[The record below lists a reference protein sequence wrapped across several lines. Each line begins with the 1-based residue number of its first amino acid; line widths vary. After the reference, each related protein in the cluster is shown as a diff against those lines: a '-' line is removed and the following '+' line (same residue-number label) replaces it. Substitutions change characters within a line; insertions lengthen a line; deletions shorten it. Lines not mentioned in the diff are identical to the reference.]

1 MTQSL
6 EQTDRTDAP
15 VTPGRELCHV
25 GQTDFHAALGD
36 EAHPVEPDRYWL
48 FTSKLCPFAHRTE
61 IVRALKGVQDQV
73 GLTIAGPVQTSAG
86 WNLAERH
93 RSDDSAPSPLEGVTH
108 LPGVYA
114 HAAPG
119 YAGRASVPVL
129 FDTRTGTIVN
139 NESAEIIRQF
149 DRVFTSDD
157 SEALYPEEA
166 RGEIDDLS
174 RFLEDALIAPIYRA
188 GFAAD
193 QTTYQTNHDLVFLAL
208 DTLEERLTAVG
219 PHLLGDRL
227 TLADVHAFPHL
238 ARFDAAYHSLY
249 RLNTRFVRDHPA
261 LSEYMARLGEIPA
274 FGDTLDIDALKA
286 GYFLSWNQPTEGTF
300 VPAGPPVDP
309 RSGIA
314 LHPVGRDHETTRTAG
329 R

>member
-1 MTQSL
+1 MTQAL
-6 EQTDRTDAP
+6 EQTDRTD
-15 VTPGRELCHV
+15 VGGTPGRELCHV
-25 GQTDFHAALGD
+25 AQTDFHAALGD
-36 EAHPVEPDRYWL
+36 EAYPVEPNRYWL

-61 IVRALKGVQDQV
+61 IVRDLKGVQDQV

-86 WNLAERH
+86 WNLADRY
-93 RSDDSAPSPLEGVTH
+93 RSGDSAPSPLEGVSR
-108 LPGVYA
+108 LPEVYA

-119 YAGRASVPVL
+119 YEGRASVPVL
-129 FDTRTGTIVN
+129 FDSKTGAIVN
-139 NESAEIIRQF
+139 NQSAEIIRQF

-166 RGEIDDLS
+166 HGEIDDLS
-174 RFLEDALIAPIYRA
+174 GFLDDVLIAPIYRA
-188 GFAAD
+188 GFATD
-193 QTTYQTNHDLVFLAL
+193 QTTYQANHDSVFLAL
-208 DTLEERLTAVG
+208 DALEERLAAAG
-219 PHLLGDRL
+219 PYILGNRI

-249 RLNTRFVRDHPA
+249 RLNTRFVRDYPA
-261 LSEYMARLGEIPA
+261 LSEYMARLGDIPA
-274 FGDTLDIDALKA
+274 FGGTLDIEALKA

-300 VPAGPPVDP
+300 IPAGPPVDP

-314 LHPVGRDHETTRTAG
+314 LSPVSRDHETARTGG

>member
-1 MTQSL
+1 MTRTP
-6 EQTDRTDAP
+6 EQTDLG

-25 GQTDFHAALGD
+25 AQTDFHAALGD

-61 IVRALKGVQDQV
+61 IVRALKGIQDQV
-73 GLTIAGPVQTSAG
+73 GLTIAGPVQTRAG
-86 WNLAERH
+86 WNLADRH
-93 RSDDSAPSPLEGVTH
+93 RSDDSAPSPLEGARH
-108 LPGVYA
+108 LPEVYA

-119 YAGRASVPVL
+119 YEGRASVPVL
-129 FDTRTGTIVN
+129 FDTRTGAIVN

-149 DRVFTSDD
+149 DRAFTSAD

-166 RGEIDDLS
+166 QREIDDLS
-174 RFLEDALIAPIYRA
+174 DFLEEALIAPIYRA
-188 GFAAD
+188 GFAGD
-193 QTTYQTNHDLVFLAL
+193 QATYRANHDSVFLAL
-208 DTLEERLTAVG
+208 DALEERLEAAG
-219 PHLLGDRL
+219 PYLLGSRV

-261 LSEYMARLGEIPA
+261 LSGYMARLGEIPA
-274 FGDTLDIDALKA
+274 FADTLDIEALKA
-286 GYFLSWNQPTEGTF
+286 GYFLSWNQPTVGTF

-309 RSGIA
+309 RSGVA
-314 LHPVGRDHETTRTAG
+314 LHPTRRDHETARSGG